1 VFLGVWCEELL
12 LVSNISRAD
21 NLLYQY
27 LSVQQVVYYP
37 STAEF
42 FEQGQTICMLRSI

>member
-1 VFLGVWCEELL
+1 MFLEVWCEELL
-12 LVSNISRAD
+12 LVLNISRAD

-37 STAEF
+37 FTAES
-42 FEQGQTICMLRSI
+42 FEQDQTICMLRSI